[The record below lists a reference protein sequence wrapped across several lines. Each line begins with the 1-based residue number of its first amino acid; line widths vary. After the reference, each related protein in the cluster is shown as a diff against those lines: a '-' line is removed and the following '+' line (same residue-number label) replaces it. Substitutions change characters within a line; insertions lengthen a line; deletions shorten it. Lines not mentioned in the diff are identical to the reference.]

1 MRTFLGDS
9 LSSCEAVLVEG
20 ASRSPP
26 ILPPLGGIYHQLLAP
41 MQTPTLSV
49 FWEGIQLR
57 VGLSVSCPLDVQP
70 SSLFSSQVACLRYF
84 SYTELSG
91 HLLLLLQAWDPH

>member
-9 LSSCEAVLVEG
+9 LSFCEAVLVEG
-20 ASRSPP
+20 VSRSPP

-57 VGLSVSCPLDVQP
+57 VGVSLCLALWTF
-70 SSLFSSQVACLRYF
+70 SLQLCFLHR
-84 SYTELSG
+84 
-91 HLLLLLQAWDPH
+91 